1 VSRLGAVLLMVV
13 TALFGGAGTAGAHAT
28 FVSSDPADGASLASA
43 PQRVTLVFDEPLPQ
57 GLNTVAI
64 TGPGQTRWET
74 GDVSTTGNTIST
86 AMKPSAPAGDYI
98 VGYRI
103 VSEDGH
109 PLTGTVRFRLTTSGA
124 SAQPPPATTTA
135 PETAA
140 GGQPTQPPESSRIAS
155 QPATG
160 SAAPV
165 WPWVAGGLALV
176 VVGGGAAVLLR
187 RRNSAAR

>member
-1 VSRLGAVLLMVV
+1 VSRLGAVLLLVL
-13 TALFGGAGTAGAHAT
+13 TALFGGAGTAAAHAT
-28 FVSSDPADGASLASA
+28 LISSDPADGASLASA

-103 VSEDGH
+103 VSEDAH

-124 SAQPPPATTTA
+124 SAQPPAATTA

-140 GGQPTQPPESSRIAS
+140 GAQPTQPAEPSRFAG
-155 QPATG
+155 QPASG
-160 SAAPV
+160 SAPPV

-176 VVGGGAAVLLR
+176 VVAGGAAVLLR